1 MLFQSSL
8 PNRKLAPLELFET
21 HLWTPTHFAE
31 LQIFQR
37 YEVKSP
43 GVRV

>member
-1 MLFQSSL
+1 MAAVVVLLYKSTAL
-8 PNRKLAPLELFET
+8 
-21 HLWTPTHFAE
+21 LWTPTHFAE

-43 GVRV
+43 GVRA